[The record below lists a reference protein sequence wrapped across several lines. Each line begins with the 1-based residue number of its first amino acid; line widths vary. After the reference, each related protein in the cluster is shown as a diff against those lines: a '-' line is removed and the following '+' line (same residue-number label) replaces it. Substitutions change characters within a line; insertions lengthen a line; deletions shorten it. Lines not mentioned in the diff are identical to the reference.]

1 MKEWFKDVGI
11 ILAVFCLGVFAGTK
25 LQLVDNPQI
34 TELLKAKNIEYCL
47 KDTLDIECIKNY
59 LTKHKI
65 KFSRIAIAQIKLESD
80 YLKHRRAKDDK
91 NVTGMRVAAQR
102 FTFASNSHDY
112 GAFAQYETLEDCIMD
127 YKAFQ
132 IQNAF
137 FITTEEQYLDMLGKV
152 YCKDLEYVEQVK
164 KLIE

>member
-11 ILAVFCLGVFAGTK
+11 VLAVFCLGIFVGAK
-25 LQLVDNPQI
+25 MQLVDNPQI

-47 KDTLDIECIKNY
+47 KDTLDIECIKDY
-59 LTKHKI
+59 LTKHKV
-65 KFSRIAIAQIKLESD
+65 KFSRIVVAQIKLESD
-80 YLKHRRAKDDK
+80 NLKSNKATKNK

-102 FTFASNSHDY
+102 FTFAANSHDY
-112 GAFAQYETLEDCIMD
+112 GAFAKYETLEDCIMD

-137 FITTEEQYLDMLGKV
+137 FITTEEQYLEMLGKV
-152 YCKDLEYVEQVK
+152 YCKDTGYVEQVK
-164 KLIE
+164 RLM

>member
-1 MKEWFKDVGI
+1 MKEWFKDIGI
-11 ILAVFCLGVFAGTK
+11 ILAIFCLGIFVGTK
-25 LQLVDNPQI
+25 MQLVDNPQI

-47 KDTLDIECIKNY
+47 KDTLDIECIKDY

-65 KFSRIAIAQIKLESD
+65 KFSRIVIAQIKLESD
-80 YLKHRRAKDDK
+80 NLKSNKATKNK

-102 FTFASNSHDY
+102 FTFAENSHDY
-112 GAFAQYETLEDCIMD
+112 GAFAKYETIEDCIMD

-137 FITTEEQYLDMLGKV
+137 FITTEDQYLEMLGKV
-152 YCKDLEYVEQVK
+152 YCKDSGYVEQVK
-164 KLIE
+164 RLM